1 MKTLFQIFL
10 DLLCVAALVLI
21 AAGRFA
27 WLSITSPRRLAAW
40 MRSDF
45 GDEID

>member
-1 MKTLFQIFL
+1 MKTLFQTFL
-10 DLLCVAALVLI
+10 DLLCVLALILI
-21 AAGRFA
+21 ALGRFA
-27 WLSITSPRRLAAW
+27 WLAISSPRRLVAW

>member
-1 MKTLFQIFL
+1 MKTALQTLL
-10 DLLCVAALVLI
+10 DLLCVLALVLV

-27 WLSITSPRRLAAW
+27 WLAITSPRRLAAW

>member
-1 MKTLFQIFL
+1 MKTLLQTLI
-10 DLLCVAALVLI
+10 DLLCVLALILI

-27 WLSITSPRRLAAW
+27 WLAVTNPRRLAAW

>member
-1 MKTLFQIFL
+1 MKTLFQTLI
-10 DLLCVAALVLI
+10 DLLCVAALFFI

-27 WLSITSPRRLAAW
+27 WLAITSPRRLAAW

>member
-1 MKTLFQIFL
+1 MKTAINTLL
-10 DLLCVAALVLI
+10 DLLSVAALFFI

-27 WLSITSPRRLAAW
+27 WLAITSPRRLTAW
-40 MRSDF
+40 IRSDF

>member
-1 MKTLFQIFL
+1 MKTLLQTFL

-21 AAGRFA
+21 AASRFV
-27 WLSITSPRRLAAW
+27 WLAVTNPRRLVAW

>member
-1 MKTLFQIFL
+1 MKTAINTLL
-10 DLLCVAALVLI
+10 DLLSVAALLFI

-27 WLSITSPRRLAAW
+27 WLAVTNPRRLVAW

>member
-1 MKTLFQIFL
+1 MKTAINTLL
-10 DLLCVAALVLI
+10 DLLSVAALLFI

-27 WLSITSPRRLAAW
+27 WLAITSPRRLVAW

-45 GDEID
+45 GDEVD

>member
-1 MKTLFQIFL
+1 MKTALHTLL
-10 DLLCVAALVLI
+10 DLLCVLALLFI

-27 WLSITSPRRLAAW
+27 WIAVTNPRRLVAW

>member
-1 MKTLFQIFL
+1 MKTALNTLL
-10 DLLCVAALVLI
+10 DLLCVLALVII

-27 WLSITSPRRLAAW
+27 WLAISSPRRLVAW

-45 GDEID
+45 GEEND

>member
-1 MKTLFQIFL
+1 MKTLL
-10 DLLCVAALVLI
+10 DTLRDLLCVVALILF
-21 AAGRFA
+21 AAGRFF
-27 WLSITSPRRLAAW
+27 WLAITAPRRLVAW

>member
-1 MKTLFQIFL
+1 MKTLFQTFL

-27 WLSITSPRRLAAW
+27 WLAVTNPRRLVAW

-45 GDEID
+45 GDEVD

>member
-1 MKTLFQIFL
+1 MKTLLQTFL

-21 AAGRFA
+21 AVGRFA
-27 WLSITSPRRLAAW
+27 WLAITSPRRLVAW

>member
-1 MKTLFQIFL
+1 MKTILQTFL

-27 WLSITSPRRLAAW
+27 WLAITSPRRLAAW

-45 GDEID
+45 GDEND